1 MSHDLTAI
9 LNHFEKK
16 SWVFDPKVDG
26 DKIQRNLQ
34 GLKVDELIKLME
46 EVKPRSG
53 AATVIQLYQSWINLN
68 SGRSPHLFVAWFN
81 LGTELSAAGD
91 QGNALTSYR
100 NALAIKPDFYQ
111 AAVNLGLMQE
121 NHGQT
126 EEALATWKQVL
137 QPNEARTTLLNHRGR
152 LMENLGRYDEAED
165 ELYNSLLTD
174 PNQPDAIQHWTHLRQ
189 KQCKWPALGFGIP
202 GLTREDISLSA
213 GPLSGLA
220 FVDDVV
226 LQRRIVEEWLKR
238 KMPSLG
244 VSLAPANGYNHSKIR
259 VGYLSSDYCRH
270 PITYLITELF
280 EKHDRSQF
288 EVYGYCATKDDGSDV
303 RKRILSA
310 FDKLALVS
318 EMSEEALAK
327 KIREDEIDIL
337 VDLNGMTKGTRL
349 GALRY
354 RPAPIQMTYLGYIG
368 PIPFEELDYMI
379 CDHFTVPDNI
389 AHEYQPKP
397 LFMPDCYQV
406 NDGKLGIG
414 SPKTRTELGLPDDK
428 FVLCSFSNS
437 YKVTEEIFDSWME
450 ILNKTPNTV
459 LWLLDDNPHARKN
472 TLEWATSKGIASD
485 RIIYAGRVSPE
496 DYLSRMRNADL
507 FLDTYPYNSGTTASD
522 ALRMGLPLLTL
533 SGECFASRMAGSLLT
548 AVGLPELIA
557 TDLQT
562 YVSKAIALINDPV
575 QYRTLRTRLEDGAW
589 ARGLG
594 DTSRFTKQLETEYLK
609 VVKKP

>member
-1 MSHDLTAI
+1 MSPDLTAI
-9 LNHFEKK
+9 ISHIEKR
-16 SWVFDPKVDG
+16 SWSYDPKIDG
-26 DKIQRNLQ
+26 EKIQRFLH
-34 GLKVDELIKLME
+34 GLKVDELIQLME
-46 EVKPRSG
+46 VIKPKCGSG
-53 AATVIQLYQSWINLN
+53 PVIQIYQSWINLN
-68 SGRSPHLFVAWFN
+68 TGRSPHLFVAWFN

-91 QGNALTSYR
+91 QANAATSYR
-100 NALAIKPDFYQ
+100 NALALKPDFYQ
-111 AAVNLGLMQE
+111 GAVNLGLMQE
-121 NHGQT
+121 NNGQT
-126 EEALATWKQVL
+126 EDALATWKQL
-137 QPNEARTTLLNHRGR
+137 IQPDEARTTLLNHRGR
-152 LMENLGRYDEAED
+152 LMENQGRYDEAEA
-165 ELYNSLLTD
+165 ELYKSLLTTAD
-174 PNQPDAIQHWTHLRQ
+174 QPDAIQHWTHLRQ
-189 KQCKWPALGFGIP
+189 KQCKWPALSCGIP
-202 GLTREDISLSA
+202 GLTREEITLSA

-220 FVDDVV
+220 YVDDVV

-238 KMPSLG
+238 KMPVIGTRLC
-244 VSLAPANGYNHSKIR
+244 PENGYNHDKIR

-280 EKHDRSQF
+280 EKHDRSKF
-288 EVYGYCATKDDGSDV
+288 EVYGYCSTKEDNSDV

-310 FDKLALVS
+310 FDKLSLVIDWTD
-318 EMSEEALAK
+318 EKIAQ

-354 RPAPIQMTYLGYIG
+354 RPAPVQMTYLGYIG

-379 CDHFTVPDNI
+379 CDHFTIPEAV

-414 SPKTRTELGLPDDK
+414 TRKTRTELGLPEDK

-437 YKVTEEIFDSWME
+437 YKVTEEIFDSWIE
-450 ILNKTPNTV
+450 IMSKSPNTV

-472 TLEWATSKGIASD
+472 TREWATSKGIAED

-533 SGECFASRMAGSLLT
+533 SGQCFSSRMAGSLLT

-562 YVSKAIALINDPV
+562 YVSKALELIND
-575 QYRTLRTRLEDGAW
+575 QAKYRALRARLEDGAW
-589 ARGLG
+589 ERGLG
-594 DTSRFTKQLETEYLK
+594 NTSRFTSQLETEFLK

>member
-1 MSHDLTAI
+1 MSPDLSAI
-9 LNHFEKK
+9 LSFLEKK
-16 SWVFDPKVDG
+16 SWVYDQRHDG
-26 DKIQRNLQ
+26 EKIQKNLQ
-34 GLKVDELIKLME
+34 ALKVDELIQLME
-46 EVKPRSG
+46 QVKPRAGS
-53 AATVIQLYQSWINLN
+53 APVIQLYQAWINLN

-81 LGTELSAAGD
+81 LGTELSASGD
-91 QGNALTSYR
+91 QANATTSYR

-121 NHGQT
+121 NNGQPDD
-126 EEALATWKQVL
+126 ALNTWKQLL
-137 QPNEARTTLLNHRGR
+137 QPEEARTTLLNHRGR
-152 LMENLGRYDEAED
+152 CMENLGRYEEAEA
-165 ELYNSLLTD
+165 ELYKSLLND

-189 KQCKWPALGFGIP
+189 KQCKWPALSFGIP
-202 GLTREDISLSA
+202 GLTRDDITMSA

-220 FVDDVV
+220 MVDDVDT
-226 LQRRIVEEWLKR
+226 QSRIVEEWLKR
-238 KMPSLG
+238 KMGHLG
-244 VSLAPANGYNHSKIR
+244 ISLAPPNGYNHDKIR

-280 EKHDRSQF
+280 EKHDRTKF
-288 EVYGYCATKDDGSDV
+288 EIYGYCATKDDGSDV
-303 RKRILSA
+303 RKRILAA
-310 FDKLALVS
+310 FDHLALVTTLT
-318 EMSEEALAK
+318 EEQLAN

-379 CDHFTVPDNI
+379 CDRFTVPEAI
-389 AHEYQPKP
+389 AHKYKP
-397 LFMPDCYQV
+397 APLYMPDCYQV
-406 NDGKLGIG
+406 NDEKLGIG
-414 SPKTRTELGLPDDK
+414 TPKTRTELGLPEDK
-428 FVLCSFSNS
+428 FILCSFSNS

-450 ILNKTPNTV
+450 IMNKTPNTV
-459 LWLLDDNPHARKN
+459 LWLLDDNAYARKN
-472 TLEWATSKGIASD
+472 TSAWAKDKGIAED

-533 SGECFASRMAGSLLT
+533 SGECFSSRMAGSLLT

-557 TDLQT
+557 TNLQT
-562 YVSKAIALINDPV
+562 YVSMAIDLVNDPV
-575 QYRTLRTRLEDGAW
+575 KYRTLRTRLEDGAW
-589 ARGLG
+589 AKGLG
-594 DTSRFTKQLETEYLK
+594 DTSRFTLQLEAEFAK

>member
-1 MSHDLTAI
+1 MSQD
-9 LNHFEKK
+9 LNHILSHLQKK
-16 SWVFDPKVDG
+16 NWVFDPKVDG
-26 DKIQRNLQ
+26 DKIQRSLQ
-34 GLKVDELIKLME
+34 ALKIDELIQLME
-46 EVKPRSG
+46 QVKPRCGS
-53 AATVIQLYQSWINLN
+53 APVVQLYQSWINLN
-68 SGRSPHLFVAWFN
+68 TGRSPHLFVAWFN

-91 QGNALTSYR
+91 QGNALISYR

-126 EEALATWKQVL
+126 EEALVTWQQVL
-137 QPNEARTTLLNHRGR
+137 QPTEARTTLLNHRGR

-165 ELYNSLLTD
+165 QLYSSLLTD

-189 KQCKWPALGFGIP
+189 KQCKWPALGWGIP
-202 GLTREDISLSA
+202 GLSREDISLSA

-220 FVDDVV
+220 FVDDVD
-226 LQRRIVEEWLKR
+226 LQGRIVEEWLKR

-244 VSLAPANGYNHSKIR
+244 ISLAPANGYKHDRIR

-288 EVYGYCATKDDGSDV
+288 EVYGYCATKDDGSDA

-318 EMSEEALAK
+318 DMTDEDLAK

-354 RPAPIQMTYLGYIG
+354 RPAPVQMTYLGYIG

-379 CDHFTVPDNI
+379 CDHFTVPDDI
-389 AHEYQPKP
+389 APKYQPKP
-397 LFMPDCYQV
+397 LYMPECYQV
-406 NDGKLGIG
+406 NDGKLAIG
-414 SPKTRTELGLPDDK
+414 APKTRKDLGLPDDK
-428 FVLCSFSNS
+428 FILCSFSNS

-450 ILNKTPNTV
+450 IMSKTPNTV

-472 TLEWATSKGIASD
+472 TNAWATSKGVNPD

-562 YVSKAIALINDPV
+562 YVDKSLELINNPTL
-575 QYRTLRTRLEDGAW
+575 YRQLRDRLEDGAW

-594 DTSRFTKQLETEYLK
+594 NTSKFTLQLEAEFLK
-609 VVKKP
+609 VVKKL